1 MLTEETIIELSFLT
15 HEAAV
20 PTVDDLS
27 LRLSRHHTSAIRRQ
41 KVHGVDII
49 TVQVEGSGVCPLR
62 LASLVASPFAD
73 RKRGG

>member
-27 LRLSRHHTSAIRRQ
+27 LWLSRHHTSTIRHQ

-49 TVQVEGSGVCPLR
+49 TVQIEGS
-62 LASLVASPFAD
+62 
-73 RKRGG
+73 